1 MEKLEIKINND
12 IKVIPNEL
20 TLWMY
25 QQIMLNPELYE
36 NNPLQVMS
44 LFTGIPT
51 NQIKDLKNE
60 EIEVLD
66 YLLTKRIRI
75 PENQELILTFKHN
88 GIEYGL
94 ENDWSKLTWGAW
106 VDLEVFSADNLDE
119 NIHKIMAVLYRPVVS
134 KKKKKY
140 TIEKYKSDEIED
152 RAEIFKKL
160 PLKYWFGAASFFFL
174 LVSISI
180 NNTVNSLSLKNKLNR
195 LMVMGWMKLPKWI
208 KRKLPLDSIL
218 F

>member
-1 MEKLEIKINND
+1 MIEIVIDDKI
-12 IKVIPNEL
+12 IEVPSEL
-20 TLWMY
+20 TIEQYQNLKRYKHIYEKDKTKLLAMY
-25 QQIMLNPELYE
+25 LNVSSSEL
-36 NNPLQVMS
+36 
-44 LFTGIPT
+44 
-51 NQIKDLKNE
+51 KDLPAQQVEFVEKYISSNLLE
-60 EIEVLD
+60 ED
-66 YLLTKRIRI
+66 YKDETY
-75 PENQELILTFKHN
+75 ECFNFD
-88 GIEYGL
+88 GVEYGL

>member
-1 MEKLEIKINND
+1 MIEIVIDDKI
-12 IKVIPNEL
+12 IEVPSEL
-20 TLWMY
+20 TIEQYQNLKRYKHIYEKDKTKLLAMY
-25 QQIMLNPELYE
+25 LNVSSSEL
-36 NNPLQVMS
+36 
-44 LFTGIPT
+44 
-51 NQIKDLKNE
+51 KDLPAQQVEFVEKYISSNLLE
-60 EIEVLD
+60 ED
-66 YLLTKRIRI
+66 YKDETY
-75 PENQELILTFKHN
+75 ECFNFD
-88 GIEYGL
+88 GVEYGL

-106 VDLEVFSADNLDE
+106 VDLEVFSSDNLEE
-119 NIHKIMAVLYRPVVS
+119 NIHKIMAVLYRPIVS

-152 RAEIFKKL
+152 RAETFKKL

>member
-1 MEKLEIKINND
+1 MIEIVIDDKI
-12 IKVIPNEL
+12 IEVPSEL
-20 TLWMY
+20 TIEQYQNLKRYKHIYEKDKTKLLAMY
-25 QQIMLNPELYE
+25 LNVSSSEL
-36 NNPLQVMS
+36 
-44 LFTGIPT
+44 
-51 NQIKDLKNE
+51 KDLPAQQVEFVEKYISSNLLE
-60 EIEVLD
+60 ED
-66 YLLTKRIRI
+66 YKDETY
-75 PENQELILTFKHN
+75 ECFNFD
-88 GIEYGL
+88 GVEYGL

-119 NIHKIMAVLYRPVVS
+119 NIHKIMSVLYRPVVS
-134 KKKKKY
+134 KKKNKY

-152 RAEIFKKL
+152 RAETFKKL

-195 LMVMGWMKLPKWI
+195 LMMMGWMKLPKWI